1 MGKLIDVLKSY
12 KGGLVMNSKQKDDIK
27 SVLKYTIT
35 VICIIFV
42 VFAIKEIIIKEQHNC
57 MSTKYWK
64 NRNNN
69 FLLIAHE
76 YIFVFQK

>member
-12 KGGLVMNSKQKDDIK
+12 KGGLVMDSKQKDDIK

-42 VFAIKEIIIKEQHNC
+42 VFAIKEIIIK
-57 MSTKYWK
+57 
-64 NRNNN
+64 
-69 FLLIAHE
+69 I
-76 YIFVFQK
+76 